1 MEEGGSEDEE
11 MTEERVMAILS
22 QVQQAEKDVCSVS
35 GWHADKTADGTQQ
48 PPSPG
53 TERVTSHGGSSDSAA
68 DKAEAQTDR
77 QTDSSTAG
85 PSGGDKDTEEE
96 GHQSQ
101 HKVQS

>member
-68 DKAEAQTDR
+68 DKAEADR
-77 QTDSSTAG
+77 QMDSSTAG
-85 PSGGDKDTEEE
+85 PSGGDKDAEKE

-101 HKVQS
+101 HKVQ